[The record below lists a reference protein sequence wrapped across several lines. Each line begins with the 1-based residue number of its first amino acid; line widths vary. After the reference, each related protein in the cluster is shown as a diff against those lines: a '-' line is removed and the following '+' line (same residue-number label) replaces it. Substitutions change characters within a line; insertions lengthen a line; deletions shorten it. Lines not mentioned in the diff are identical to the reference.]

1 MKIAACLLTASL
13 GLGLSLPAEP
23 QLGGEPL
30 ELTARQTETGW
41 LVSCEAHN
49 ANLSDLC
56 LRIAELTGQEVFD
69 LNETPWTPAL
79 VSVDL
84 QDRPLSDVLERVLG
98 SVGLRHEMQ
107 PGGFRILEANSSDLS
122 AEHLR
127 TRALAHYVAASREY
141 PTHPLSARARLA
153 QAEIELERGNEDN
166 AREHYR
172 QLAKNFP
179 ASPLAPLAELR
190 SGGLL
195 ADAGFWQDARES
207 YLRVLNRQTAEE
219 LHPEARLGVAR
230 CHMELGDPSMCI
242 ASLAVLDRSHP
253 SNDHETRGQRL
264 LLAAQAHQRLDK
276 SLIALRQLDELQEL
290 SVSREL
296 RVEGLRIAALALEQ
310 LGELD
315 TAAMAWGVVGREGRP
330 EVQVEAF
337 ERAAILSAELQ
348 DHLGVLFVAQ
358 EASTA
363 GFADAL
369 EPHRLRGRLELGLDD
384 PAEMNA
390 EAPVDLRLTA
400 AERLLGDERFEPAYE
415 LLRTMLELD
424 LEFEQE
430 RRLGWAFALASYH
443 VLGLPHSIAVLRDY
457 RARTTDAWTQ
467 RQYDE
472 LAYDLFTREL
482 DHNRALMALGGQY

>member
-1 MKIAACLLTASL
+1 MKIAACILTASL
-13 GLGLSLPAEP
+13 GLGMSLPAAP
-23 QLGGEPL
+23 QLGGVPL
-30 ELTARQTETGW
+30 QLQAQETEAGW
-41 LVSCEAHN
+41 LITCEARN

-56 LRIAELTGQEVFD
+56 LRIAELTGQEVD
-69 LNETPWTPAL
+69 GLSDAPGTQAL

-84 QDRPLSDVLERVLG
+84 RERPLGDVLERVLG

-107 PGGFRILEANSSDLS
+107 PGGFRILEASTSGLS

-127 TRALAHYVAASREY
+127 TRALAHYLAASREY
-141 PTHPLSARARLA
+141 PSHPLSARARLA
-153 QAEIELERGNEDN
+153 QAEIEQERGNDDN

-172 QLAKNFP
+172 QLAKSFP
-179 ASPLAPLAELR
+179 NSPLAPLAELR
-190 SGGLL
+190 SGHLL

-219 LHPEARLGVAR
+219 LHPEAHLGVAR
-230 CHMELGDPSMCI
+230 CHMELGDPAMCI

-253 SNDHETRGQRL
+253 SNEHEIRGERL
-264 LLAAQAHQRLDK
+264 LLAAQAHQRLDE

-296 RVEGLRIAALALEQ
+296 RIEGLRIAALALEQ
-310 LGELD
+310 LGQLD

-337 ERAAILSAELQ
+337 ERAAVLSAELQ

-358 EASTA
+358 EASSI
-363 GFADAL
+363 GLGEAL
-369 EPHRLRGRLELGLDD
+369 ESHRLRGRLELGLDD
-384 PAEMNA
+384 PAEMNVD
-390 EAPVDLRLTA
+390 APVDLRLTA

-415 LLRTMLELD
+415 LLSTLLELD

-430 RRLGWAFALASYH
+430 RRLGWAYALSSYH
-443 VLGLPHSIAVLRDY
+443 VLGLPHGIAVLRDY
-457 RARTTDAWTQ
+457 RARTTDEWTQ
-467 RQYDE
+467 RQYDR
-472 LAYDLFTREL
+472 LAYDLYTREL

>member
-1 MKIAACLLTASL
+1 VKLVACLLTAGL
-13 GLGLSLPAEP
+13 GLGLSVPAAS

-30 ELTARQTETGW
+30 RLEAKPVEGGW
-41 LVSCEAHN
+41 SITCEAHN
-49 ANLSDLC
+49 ASVTDLC
-56 LRIAELTGQEVFD
+56 LRIAEATGQEVFD
-69 LNETPWTPAL
+69 LNEAPWTPAL

-84 QDRPLSDVLERVLG
+84 EERPLDEVLERMLG
-98 SVGLRHEMQ
+98 CVGLRHEVL
-107 PGGFRILEANSSDLS
+107 PGGFRVLESATAGLS

-127 TRALAHYVAASREY
+127 TRALAHYVAASRQY
-141 PTHPLSARARLA
+141 PNHPLSARARLA
-153 QAEIELERGNEDN
+153 QAEIELQRGNDDN

-172 QLAKNFP
+172 QLAKSFP

-190 SGGLL
+190 SGDLL
-195 ADAGFWQDARES
+195 AEGGFWQDAREF
-207 YLRVLNRQTAEE
+207 YLRVLNRQNAEA
-219 LHPEARLGVAR
+219 LHPEAQLGVAR
-230 CHMELGDPSMCI
+230 CHMELGDPAMCI
-242 ASLAVLDRSHP
+242 ASLAVLDRAHP
-253 SNDHETRGQRL
+253 SNEHEIRGQRL

-330 EVQVEAF
+330 EVRVEAF
-337 ERAAILSAELQ
+337 ERSAILSAQQQ

-358 EASTA
+358 EAAAA
-363 GFADAL
+363 GFGEAL

-384 PAEMNA
+384 PAEMNVD
-390 EAPVDLRLTA
+390 APVDLRLAA
-400 AERLLGDERFEPAYE
+400 AERLIADERFEPAHE
-415 LLRTMLELD
+415 LLRSMLELD

-430 RRLGWAFALASYH
+430 RRLGWAFALSSYH
-443 VLGLPHSIAVLRDY
+443 VLGLAHGIAVLRDY
-457 RARTTDAWTQ
+457 RARTADEWTQ
-467 RQYDE
+467 RQYDR
-472 LAYDLFTREL
+472 LAYELYTREL

>member
-1 MKIAACLLTASL
+1 MKIAACILTASL
-13 GLGLSLPAEP
+13 GLGLSLPTEP
-23 QLGGEPL
+23 QLGGVPL
-30 ELTARQTETGW
+30 QLEAQETEAGW
-41 LVSCEAHN
+41 LISCEAHN
-49 ANLSDLC
+49 ASLSDLC
-56 LRIAELTGQEVFD
+56 LRLAELTGQEVFD
-69 LNETPWTPAL
+69 LNEAPWTPVL

-84 QDRPLSDVLERVLG
+84 RERPLNDVLERVLG

-107 PGGFRILEANSSDLS
+107 PGGFRILETNTSGLS
-122 AEHLR
+122 AGHLR

-141 PTHPLSARARLA
+141 PSHPLSARARLA
-153 QAEIELERGNEDN
+153 QAEIELERGNDDN

-172 QLAKNFP
+172 QLAKSFP

-190 SGGLL
+190 SGDLL

-207 YLRVLNRQTAEE
+207 YLRVLNRQTAEA
-219 LHPEARLGVAR
+219 LHPEAHLGVAR
-230 CHMELGDPSMCI
+230 CHMELGDPAMCI

-253 SNDHETRGQRL
+253 SNEHETRGERL

-296 RVEGLRIAALALEQ
+296 RIEGLRIAALALEQ

-337 ERAAILSAELQ
+337 ERAAVLSAELQ

-358 EASTA
+358 EASTI
-363 GFADAL
+363 GLGEAL

-384 PAEMNA
+384 PAEMNVD
-390 EAPVDLRLTA
+390 APVDLRLTA
-400 AERLLGDERFEPAYE
+400 AERLIGDERFEPAYE
-415 LLRTMLELD
+415 LLRTLLELD

-430 RRLGWAFALASYH
+430 RRLGWAYALSSYH
-443 VLGLPHSIAVLRDY
+443 VLGLPHGIAVLRDY
-457 RARTTDAWTQ
+457 RARTTDEWTQ
-467 RQYDE
+467 RQYDQ
-472 LAYDLFTREL
+472 LAYDLYTREL